1 MLSRTR
7 WVADQSPQGTGG
19 VQGRPR
25 RIASGLATIVSAVA
39 LVVGFTTLLQA
50 VPARPLE
57 PLLATGV
64 GAQDASPAQLIDA
77 AAAAL
82 ESATGPGGAGL
93 TFEVVQRQII
103 HARVDGPLIEIPDPA
118 DPGKSLGT
126 TDHYE
131 IGTLVERGSANADG
145 FSMEILA
152 GPLPGRVVDYDADKA
167 EIRRRA
173 LVRDGVAWRD
183 DGTGW
188 YQTDEL
194 PGIGLDPV
202 TVESLP
208 RLLRA
213 ATDATDRA
221 LTPPPV
227 GLFDLPGLKGP
238 ATTPVR
244 ALGGSARVAD
254 IPAVIA
260 ADGAAFSEITN
271 PADYRFDDAGRLVGP
286 DGRRPQ
292 HEHDHLRPADR
303 NRLRVQLPRPTA
315 EAARPGP
322 DHGAEPRP
330 ASGGL
335 GRCRGTDPA
344 ACAPSS

>member
-1 MLSRTR
+1 MAPMPVQRASDGAAFVGRTAR
-7 WVADQSPQGTGG
+7 GG
-19 VQGRPR
+19 VHLLLTVPLLL
-25 RIASGLATIVSAVA
+25 LAALLVA
-39 LVVGFTTLLQA
+39 PVHS
-50 VPARPLE
+50 LE
-57 PLLATGV
+57 PLLAAGV
-64 GAQDASPAQLIDA
+64 GAQDASPAQLISA

-82 ESATGPGGAGL
+82 ESATGPGGAGIS
-93 TFEVVQRQII
+93 FEVVQRQTIY
-103 HARVDGPLIEIPDPA
+103 ARADGPLIEIPDPA
-118 DPGKSLGT
+118 DPGKTLGT

-131 IGTLVERGSANADG
+131 IGTLVERGSATADS

-188 YQTDEL
+188 YVTDEL

-221 LTPPPV
+221 LTPPPD

-238 ATTPVR
+238 ATEPVR

-271 PADYRFDDAGRLVGP
+271 PADYRFDDAGRLVGLTVVARNTNMTTYDLMIETVYAFSYP
-286 DGRRPQ
+286 DRPPKLP
-292 HEHDHLRPADR
+292 DPVPTMAPTPAP
-303 NRLRVQLPRPTA
+303 RV
-315 EAARPGP
+315 EG
-322 DHGAEPRP
+322 
-330 ASGGL
+330 
-335 GRCRGTDPA
+335 
-344 ACAPSS
+344 